1 MSRRRLW
8 LRRLAV
14 TAILALICQQAWRH
28 GNDYIFADKFY
39 EVEAGKVYRGAW
51 QQPWPMRRIIRDHKI
66 KTIVALAHAPDSPLA
81 VREKALAD
89 ETGVRWIH
97 IPIVEERT
105 TLDIG
110 VSDQLEKAAAIIAD
124 PANQPVY
131 FHCHHGINRASMVHI
146 AYRTMYCGWDLERAT
161 DEVARTFGLVKVDH
175 GPDYRYMAKF
185 YEDRVLPRRA
195 AQAAAKAATLR

>member
-66 KTIVALAHAPDSPLA
+66 KTIVALAHAPVSPLA

>member
-1 MSRRRLW
+1 MSRSRVW

-14 TAILALICQQAWRH
+14 VAVLAVVGQQAWRH
-28 GNDYIFADKFY
+28 GHDYVFADKFY

-51 QQPWPMRRIIRDHKI
+51 QQPWPMRRILRDYKI
-66 KTIVALAHAPDSPLA
+66 KTIVALAHPPDSPMALD
-81 VREKALAD
+81 EKALAN
-89 ETGVRWIH
+89 ETGVRWVH
-97 IPIVEERT
+97 IPIVEERS
-105 TLDIG
+105 TLDIS
-110 VSDQLEKAAAIIAD
+110 VSDQLEKAAAVIAD

-146 AYRTMYCGWDLERAT
+146 AYRTMYCGWDLDRAT

-195 AQAAAKAATLR
+195 AQASKAGATRK